1 MIIWQPQ
8 CTNVATVCRHG
19 QCAAHLAQLTVPG
32 HICREKEGA
41 EAKEGDPWASREFHI
56 KWKRYAF
63 IHTSWE
69 TRETLS
75 KLGGYKRIT
84 NYIKRQEKEKA
95 RPALACLT

>member
-1 MIIWQPQ
+1 M
-8 CTNVATVCRHG
+8 
-19 QCAAHLAQLTVPG
+19 
-32 HICREKEGA
+32 
-41 EAKEGDPWASREFHI
+41 KEGDPWASREFHI

-84 NYIKRQEKEKA
+84 NYIKRQEKEKV
-95 RPALACLT
+95 CHHFNQG

>member
-1 MIIWQPQ
+1 MEVDP
-8 CTNVATVCRHG
+8 A
-19 QCAAHLAQLTVPG
+19 
-32 HICREKEGA
+32 
-41 EAKEGDPWASREFHI
+41 DPWAAREFHI

-84 NYIKRQEKEKA
+84 NYIKRTNEQQV
-95 RPALACLT
+95 RQPL

>member
-1 MIIWQPQ
+1 MESP
-8 CTNVATVCRHG
+8 ASSS
-19 QCAAHLAQLTVPG
+19 
-32 HICREKEGA
+32 REKEGA
-41 EAKEGDPWASREFHI
+41 EVKEGDPWASREFHI

-84 NYIKRQEKEKA
+84 NYIKRQEKEKVGPHPPPVHGNNNNSA
-95 RPALACLT
+95 DVW